1 LFEFENESL
10 EWRSVTEAVQH
21 IDVRAALPLLDKRG
35 IVAYTDGACIKNPG
49 GPAGWAALLWA
60 AFDFIDGRT
69 SAINRLSTDDAAC
82 IECSGHVP
90 RSATTTNN
98 RVEIAAVLAVLS
110 IAPPDLPLTIFSD
123 SEYVIN
129 VAQGIYQMK
138 ANTDLW
144 AWYRT
149 LLGKRKVPPTFEWVR
164 GHMGQKQN
172 ERADELAGIAAWH
185 GDIGAYHAWQASMKP
200 EAHNTLPAAEMTAL
214 KQQVQ
219 KLKTLF
225 DGVTADSLRVGA
237 NERQF
242 IDDMAKR
249 LQKNRFV
256 PSEKQANWVKV
267 LARKYK
273 V

>member
-1 LFEFENESL
+1 VFEFENESL

-60 AFDFIDGRT
+60 AFDFVDGK
-69 SAINRLSTDDAAC
+69 LHDDAAC
-82 IECSGHVP
+82 IECSGYVP
-90 RSATTTNN
+90 KSEITTNN
-98 RVEIAAVLAVLS
+98 RVEIAAVLAVMS
-110 IAPPDLPLTIFSD
+110 IAPPDLPLDIYSD

-129 VAQGIYQMK
+129 VALGIYQMK

-144 AWYRT
+144 ALYRT

-164 GHMGQKQN
+164 GHIGQKQN
-172 ERADELAGIAAWH
+172 ERADELACIMAWN
-185 GDIGAYHAWQASMKP
+185 GDVEAYRVWQTSMKP
-200 EAHNTLPAAEMTAL
+200 EARNTLSSTEMMAL

-219 KLKTLF
+219 KLKALF
-225 DGVTADSLRVGA
+225 NAVTVDNPRVGA

-242 IDDMAKR
+242 VEDMTKR
-249 LQKNRFV
+249 LQKHRFV
-256 PSEKQANWVKV
+256 PSEKQVNWRKV

>member
-1 LFEFENESL
+1 VFEFENEPS
-10 EWRSVTEAVQH
+10 EWRSVTGALQH
-21 IDVRAALPLLDKRG
+21 IDLRAALPLLDQRG

-60 AFDFIDGRT
+60 AFDKIEGRL
-69 SAINRLSTDDAAC
+69 RDDAAY
-82 IECSGHVP
+82 IECSGNVP
-90 RSATTTNN
+90 QSATTTNN

-110 IAPPDLPLTIFSD
+110 ISPPDLPLAIYSD

-138 ANTDLW
+138 ANADLW
-144 AWYRT
+144 ALYRS

-172 ERADELAGIAAWH
+172 ERADELAGIAAWN
-185 GDIGAYHAWQASMKP
+185 GDIEAYRAWQASMKP
-200 EAHNTLPAAEMTAL
+200 EARNTLPSAEMTAL
-214 KQQVQ
+214 RQQVQ
-219 KLKTLF
+219 KLKTFF
-225 DGVTADSLRVGA
+225 DGVTADNPNAGA

-242 IDDMAKR
+242 IDDMTKR

-256 PSEKQANWVKV
+256 PSEKQVNWVKV

>member
-1 LFEFENESL
+1 MFEFVFENESL
-10 EWRSVTEAVQH
+10 EWRSVKEAVRN

-60 AFDFIDGRT
+60 AFDFIDGR
-69 SAINRLSTDDAAC
+69 LHDDAAC
-82 IECSGHVP
+82 IECSGYVP
-90 RSATTTNN
+90 KSETTTNN

-110 IAPPDLPLTIFSD
+110 IAPPDLPLTIYSD

-144 AWYRT
+144 ALYRT
-149 LLGKRKVPPTFEWVR
+149 LLGKRKVPPTFVWVR
-164 GHMGQKQN
+164 GHMGHKQN
-172 ERADELAGIAAWH
+172 ERADELAGIAAWD
-185 GDIGAYHAWQASMKP
+185 GDVAAYRAWQASMKP
-200 EAHNTLPAAEMTAL
+200 EARNTLPSAEMTAL
-214 KQQVQ
+214 RQQVQ

-225 DGVTADSLRVGA
+225 DGVTADDPHVGA

-242 IDDMAKR
+242 IDDITKR
-249 LQKNRFV
+249 LQKHRYV
-256 PSEKQANWVKV
+256 PSEKQVNWVKV